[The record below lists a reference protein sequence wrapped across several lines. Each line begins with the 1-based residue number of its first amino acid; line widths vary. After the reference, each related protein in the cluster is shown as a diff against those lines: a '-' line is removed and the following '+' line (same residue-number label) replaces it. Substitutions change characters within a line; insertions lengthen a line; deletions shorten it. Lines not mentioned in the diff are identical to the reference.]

1 MTLHET
7 FRSVVQPQGLRADWS
22 PFQFVEAW
30 IDFVDQAVAGYSGD
44 LYEYED
50 ELTVRDDL
58 HLALEAAP
66 LQAVDDWLPQEER
79 IAAAD
84 ERLRELLSRGPLVR
98 PGAPW
103 WRERLPPYAG
113 EDLAAD
119 ASRLFNVD
127 VQVA

>member
-7 FRSVVQPQGLRADWS
+7 FRSVVQPQGLRLDWS
-22 PFQFVEAW
+22 PTQFVEAW
-30 IDFVDQAVAGYSGD
+30 VDFVDQVIAGYSGD

-58 HLALEAAP
+58 HRATEAAP
-66 LQAVDDWLPQEER
+66 LQAIEDWLPQAAS
-79 IAAAD
+79 IAASD
-84 ERLRELLSRGPLVR
+84 QRVRELLSRGPLVR

-103 WRERLPPYAG
+103 WRERLPPYGG

-119 ASRLFNVD
+119 ASRLFNVE
-127 VQVA
+127 VHVE